1 MRQAAEPAAVR
12 RPTYKGNVGN
22 LMQHWTLCETL
33 SVVQRHVSCLSYV
46 DAHAMAPVAWRRDAE
61 NKVFDRVR
69 DSERPKSAYERA
81 WWRLAPGRQG
91 YPNSAAFVRNLWDGR
106 VAMLLC
112 EIDSS
117 TAAEVGAWAVE
128 RTGVTVVDGDWRT
141 RFEQGLPDAPM
152 TLLSF
157 DPYMY
162 DRRRDVTDPGK
173 GNLYPPDLELTVDAL
188 DAVRGGVL
196 VQLSTYGTQAGN
208 SQDAAIASVNA
219 ILDEGRLRPVA
230 VVRANRKM
238 MSLVYARGIDWFAEL
253 ADMPQRFR
261 RWLEAHR

>member
-1 MRQAAEPAAVR
+1 
-12 RPTYKGNVGN
+12 
-22 LMQHWTLCETL
+22 MQHWTLCETL

-46 DAHAMAPVAWRRDAE
+46 DAHAMAPVARCRDAE

-69 DSERPKSAYERA
+69 DSERPRSTYEHVWR
-81 WWRLAPGRQG
+81 RLAAGRQG
-91 YPNSAAFVRNLWDGR
+91 YPNSAAFVWNLWDGR
-106 VAMLLC
+106 VTMLLC

-117 TAAEVGAWAVE
+117 TAVEVSAWALERAGVAVVE
-128 RTGVTVVDGDWRT
+128 GDWRT
-141 RFEQGLPDAPM
+141 RFELGLPDAPM

-162 DRRRDVTDPGK
+162 DRRRHVTDPGK

-188 DAVRGGVL
+188 DAVRGGVV
-196 VQLSTYGTQAGN
+196 VQLSTYGTQAGD

-219 ILDEGRLRPVA
+219 ILEQGRLRPAA

-238 MSLVYARGIDWFAEL
+238 MALVYARGIDWFEEL
-253 ADMPQRFR
+253 ADMPQRFG
-261 RWLEAHR
+261 RWLDAHQ